1 MGEQRDSDRNSHP
14 AFGDDSPRVF
24 LRLQEILHALQIKDS
39 VEMVYHSC
47 SEQGTE
53 TYSAG
58 TLKFSD
64 EDPVCRDVGSIE
76 ETP

>member
-1 MGEQRDSDRNSHP
+1 MLEITTLPLGMIP
-14 AFGDDSPRVF
+14 TRVF

-58 TLKFSD
+58 TLKLSD